1 MDHEEAAADRETKRP
16 RGVDTSTP
24 NWQYRETMD
33 RWLDLTPIKKS
44 PGSDLSCSLGSSF
57 SRTGSNMEN
66 TAQNSF
72 GLSNNLRQLLI
83 KPRTESEEE
92 ENRRLIVETINLTRA
107 ALLRGMFTNE
117 VLVEDQL
124 RIKLSENIF
133 YKSSQNGGK
142 ESLESLVKGLN
153 VLCIAKREDDFEALF
168 RDLLFMRKKRGLSLW
183 SMDQFLDLNQLY
195 EEYLLYT
202 GVVTFMKYPV
212 VIKKKFNVADP
223 GSSPDLKQRKRSL
236 SPTMGTQLG
245 SLNKHSTAVKH
256 SQVLRRRVNQTFF
269 VESPARN
276 LVLTTQTPL
285 PSGEKNK
292 KRRVGKRRLNSET
305 KQGLITSLFS
315 PKVNPRQLWQENKQ
329 TTEGGMEEERI
340 KSKR

>member
-1 MDHEEAAADRETKRP
+1 M
-16 RGVDTSTP
+16 
-24 NWQYRETMD
+24 
-33 RWLDLTPIKKS
+33 
-44 PGSDLSCSLGSSF
+44 
-57 SRTGSNMEN
+57 
-66 TAQNSF
+66 
-72 GLSNNLRQLLI
+72 
-83 KPRTESEEE
+83 
-92 ENRRLIVETINLTRA
+92 
-107 ALLRGMFTNE
+107 
-117 VLVEDQL
+117 

-142 ESLESLVKGLN
+142 ESLESLVKRLN
-153 VLCIAKREDDFEALF
+153 VLCISKREDDFEALF
-168 RDLLFMRKKRGLSLW
+168 RDLLFMRKKRGLSSW

-195 EEYLLYT
+195 EEHLLYT
-202 GVVTFMKYPV
+202 GVVTFMRYPV
-212 VIKKKFNVADP
+212 VIKKKLNMTDP
-223 GSSPDLKQRKRSL
+223 GSSPDLKRRKRSL

-276 LVLTTQTPL
+276 LVLTTQTPV
-285 PSGEKNK
+285 PSEEKNK

-340 KSKR
+340 KSKK